1 MKEKVDQACEEVGI
15 AMSPVSMEMITKL
28 WRNHSPGLP
37 ALYKASDG
45 TRFSICSEGIP
56 LS

>member
-1 MKEKVDQACEEVGI
+1 MKKKVDQACEEVGI